1 MKVYIKK
8 ICGVFLFFKLVL
20 LSNSVIAYDGS
31 TITEEYDLQPFVS
44 DTIKGSFKAGAAS
57 LYGYPS
63 RGNPI
68 GNNDHAM
75 EIVDGDDVD
84 STQHSI
90 GIPIRFEASQRI
102 SKAYIFSTFYPI
114 KLKSGTSKIQVD
126 EDLEIKFGKGL
137 SNGTSV
143 SYNNDKLTSLKAGI
157 FENQEIITFL
167 FDVTDYITGSGTYWL
182 ADPSFKTPDLYRY
195 VSQYATNGDGLFNI
209 KDPRTTYNTSHWG
222 LYVIY
227 EDPTVTEY
235 KQIELYLPNTGAF
248 SNNANELFHY
258 NLTYT
263 TPLQSP
269 LEGELYMIY
278 TDVHTDLDSWNKG
291 SQDKMYFN
299 EKPVMKQEN
308 GLSGGKLTD
317 MQGSATMHFPSFSE
331 MKRLEGLASKSFL
344 LSTSDVNHVF
354 NFSMGVDNSVNG
366 RFPVLE
372 RSPEHVITG
381 DPLPVEGKFGIVGTT
396 DGVNMS
402 TMIFSVNVFAPST
415 DLIENSIVD
424 LNSGFAQPGDKIA
437 LDYTLLNRQSV
448 DYDVATEV
456 TLFIPMEYTSYEDDV
471 VEVLINGARFPV
483 ERSNISVT
491 GENELAIALPDL
503 ASGEQYD
510 VRIMLTVN
518 EHVTSRNSLR
528 FNSYMTSI
536 GPVTNT
542 EYETDISDPNEKT
555 LVTYDGYNIEI
566 TSITRNG
573 NEEIV
578 NNNEDLEFVITFSHD
593 VANVDVSDFNAFGT
607 ASAGASIEGVQKI
620 SNSEYLL
627 FVEHNQSA
635 GFLGIALDSSGD
647 IQHVSSDN
655 RLRLTLPSNNEQY
668 QIKKHIESV
677 TVSGGQEIG
686 TRNQVSFVI
695 DFGERISGEDKTDF
709 ELDGTIANGANI
721 DSITCNNQG
730 ICTIV
735 VNIPD
740 QTGTLSIGLS
750 ASHDL
755 TRASDGVEVSDEL
768 PTDSQYFTK
777 TPLLTDITR
786 NGKPESVVGSN
797 EFKLVFSH
805 DVINVTTDDF
815 VLAGAAAVGSSIL
828 SVSAIQGNEY
838 LVTVD
843 HGKETGF
850 LYLELAQNHD
860 ISSNSILVSKS
871 VNVEEYYVNPILI
884 QSITRQLTDS
894 DIHGYTD
901 VSFLVDFGVE
911 VSNADEKDFE
921 VSGDITAVINTT
933 QCDSS
938 GVCIVNIT
946 PGNETGILELRIGS
960 SHNIERASDG
970 TPLNPQIPAVY
981 QHYERAPRL
990 EKINRNGRG
999 EVVSIAQDV
1008 DFKLVFNH
1016 PVQGVTIDDF
1026 ELVGASRVGSSIK
1039 DVTPTNQQ
1047 YYVVQVAHSGQS
1059 GRLTLQLKDGHNIT
1073 SNTLVPIVDL
1083 VEHEEYVFEVP
1094 VQLIVRED
1102 ESPEIGTKS
1111 QVIFNFSFGSEV
1123 EYADATDFVLNG
1135 TAATGALIDQVI
1147 CGQNG
1152 VCQVFVTPGSDTG
1165 YLSIDLLGSHNIVR
1179 KSDQVRINP
1188 ASPTASQQYQRAPK
1202 LERITRVAQSEYT
1215 QGGTVEYEVF
1225 FSHAVENVDV
1235 NDFILEG
1242 DSAPD
1247 STISD
1252 ALRVS
1257 ASQYRVVVGH
1267 SGHHGKLKLKL
1278 SEQNDIVSNQIA
1290 VINQPTVE
1298 ESYVFKLPVLSI
1310 TRDGLLAEL
1319 GDVTQ
1324 VRFAVNFADRVSN
1337 VSADDFE
1344 LTGLAAPGA
1353 KILAPVC
1360 NDEGLCIVSVM
1371 PSGKTGTLGLK
1382 LSLSNNISRNSDDIP
1397 VDTATPAV
1405 YEKYHRSP
1413 VLLSATRSVADEIT
1427 QGGQVDFVVTF
1438 DRAVEQVDKAD
1449 FVLEGLSAPESKIVD
1464 VQTSNK
1470 KVFRVLVEHSGVPGK
1485 LLLGLS
1491 GTNKIESNG
1500 VKLLVNDYAQEFY
1513 MLKPDVISILR
1524 TADIELGSTKEIE
1537 FKVNFGAEVTQF
1549 DPTDFQ
1555 LSGPVSIGAKIT
1567 EVVCEASGECF
1578 VHVETNPD
1586 TGVLELALSPQH
1598 NIMRA
1603 SDNTLFSDVVLGET
1617 QHYQR
1622 APTLRVI
1629 ARHELPHETMGGEIQ
1644 YVAIFSHHMKDVD
1657 IDDFVLQGV
1666 PAENSMITAVNQTE
1680 PGVYVV
1686 DVTHGGQAGQLY
1698 LRLSEH
1704 RTLSSNQIDLLGVAQ
1719 AYEDFIHYPSIDEI
1733 RIDISKNNQYSTDID
1748 LLDFHLLFSDPVV
1761 GLSVEDLILVGKA
1774 AEGSSIDSIEQV
1786 AQNQYLVKVRYAGVD
1801 YGDLTLKLVKYDAVR
1816 EFDDGTLINSDE
1828 PSVWEKYNIQKP
1840 VYNAENSSSG
1850 GSLGFYILCFM
1861 FILSIFR
1868 HWPWTRNHFS
1878 RT

>member
-1 MKVYIKK
+1 MIKT
-8 ICGVFLFFKLVL
+8 FYFFIFW
-20 LSNSVIAYDGS
+20 LSFFSSLCMASYTTSYSHQVTPILIDTVKGGYKSSVAPI
-31 TITEEYDLQPFVS
+31 
-44 DTIKGSFKAGAAS
+44 
-57 LYGYPS
+57 YGYS
-63 RGNPI
+63 SYTSVKS
-68 GNNDHAM
+68 NNDTPM
-75 EIVDGDDVD
+75 EVVDADNIS
-84 STQHSI
+84 STKLSS
-90 GIPIRFEASQRI
+90 GIPFELVNGQTVQR
-102 SKAYIFSTFYPI
+102 SYAYITFYPI
-114 KLKSGTSKIQVD
+114 KLKAGISQEIIRDGLRIQ
-126 EDLEIKFGKGL
+126 FGKGDANI
-137 SNGTSV
+137 NGVTYEKDRIKSIAAYYRG
-143 SYNNDKLTSLKAGI
+143 SS
-157 FENQEIITFL
+157 ITFV
-167 FDVTDYITGSGTYWL
+167 FDVTDYITGSGMYWL
-182 ADPSFKTPDLYRY
+182 ADPEFLHPSYYSYDANH
-195 VSQYATNGDGLFNI
+195 ATDPSLSTYDIG
-209 KDPRTTYNTSHWG
+209 DPRTLNNASYWG
-222 LYVIY
+222 MYTIY
-227 EDPTVTEY
+227 EDDNEDIY
-235 KQIELYLPNTGAF
+235 KEMRFFLPQLSIFSLSPNIIHDIELEYF
-248 SNNANELFHY
+248 
-258 NLTYT
+258 
-263 TPLQSP
+263 TPLQSD
-269 LEGELYMIY
+269 LEGELYIVY
-278 TDVHTDLDSWNKG
+278 NDVGAGPSVPGRRFWFDRNLMLHDSEAL
-291 SQDKMYFN
+291 M
-299 EKPVMKQEN
+299 
-308 GLSGGKLTD
+308 GGKLYS
-317 MQGSATMHFPSFSE
+317 QGGTETFHMPLFSTLMLGEGLGSRSFS
-331 MKRLEGLASKSFL
+331 
-344 LSTSDVNHVF
+344 LSEFDPSHTFKGDHKA
-354 NFSMGVDNSVNG
+354 DNTDSNG
-366 RFPVLE
+366 RFPVLG
-372 RSPEHVITG
+372 RSPMDPITQK
-381 DPLPVEGKFGIVGTT
+381 PQRVTSSFGQLALG
-396 DGVNMS
+396 DGVELS
-402 TMIFSVNVFAPST
+402 TMVFSVNVFAPST
-415 DLIENSIVD
+415 DLIELEARD
-424 LNSGFAQPGDKIA
+424 LNGGSAIPGDEIVLRYK
-437 LDYTLLNRQSV
+437 LLNRQSI
-448 DYDVATEV
+448 DFDSAEEV
-456 TLFIPMEYTSYEDDV
+456 KLHIPMEYTVY
-471 VEVLINGARFPV
+471 
-483 ERSNISVT
+483 
-491 GENELAIALPDL
+491 
-503 ASGEQYD
+503 SGEDIIVEIPAGKFSVSPSDIFTTENNLLVINLPNLLPGESYD
-510 VRIMLTVN
+510 VEIPLNVGSN
-518 EHVTSRNSLR
+518 VTQSARSQ
-528 FNSYMTSI
+528 FDSYMSSI

-542 EYETDISDPNEKT
+542 EYTTDITDRNEKSW
-555 LVTYDGYNIEI
+555 VEYDGIDISIN
-566 TSITRNG
+566 SITRNG
-573 NEEIV
+573 FDSIV
-578 NNNEDLEFVITFSHD
+578 TTTEDLQFHVEFSHE
-593 VANVDVSDFNAFGT
+593 VEGVDTQDFIIQGSGKAGVFVEGVNRISATEYLIT
-607 ASAGASIEGVQKI
+607 AEHSLTPGYIQLDIDGYASIKH
-620 SNSEYLL
+620 L
-627 FVEHNQSA
+627 H
-635 GFLGIALDSSGD
+635 
-647 IQHVSSDN
+647 SDN
-655 RLRLTLPSNNEQY
+655 ILDTSRNPSKYESY
-668 QIKKHIESV
+668 QVKKYAESV

-686 TRNQVSFVI
+686 NRNQVSFVI
-695 DFGERISGEDKTDF
+695 DFGERISGDDKTDF
-709 ELDGTIANGANI
+709 ELGGTIANGATI
-721 DSITCNNQG
+721 YDVTCNIYG

-740 QTGTLSIGLS
+740 KTGTLSIGLS
-750 ASHDL
+750 SSHNL
-755 TRASDGVEVSDEL
+755 TRVSDGAGISDQL
-768 PTDSQYFTK
+768 PYDSEYFTK

-786 NGKPESVVGSN
+786 NGKPESVVGAN

-805 DVINVTTDDF
+805 DVIEVTIDDF
-815 VLAGAAAVGSSIL
+815 ALAGAAAVGSSIQ
-828 SVSAIQGNEY
+828 SVAPLHQGTAQEY
-838 LVTVD
+838 LVTID
-843 HGKETGF
+843 HGKEAGF
-850 LYLELAQNHD
+850 LYLELAPNHD
-860 ISSNSILVSKS
+860 ISSNGIRVSKA
-871 VNVEEYYVNPILI
+871 VNVESYVNPILI
-884 QSITRQLTDS
+884 QSITRQLTDT
-894 DIHGYTD
+894 DIHGYAD
-901 VSFLVDFGVE
+901 VSFVVDFGDE
-911 VSNADEKDFE
+911 VSNVDETDFE
-921 VSGDITAVINTT
+921 VSGDVTAVINPT
-933 QCDSS
+933 QCNSS
-938 GVCIVNIT
+938 GVCIVNVT

-970 TPLNPQIPAVY
+970 TPLNPQIPSVY

-990 EKINRNGRG
+990 EKINRNGRS
-999 EVVSIAQDV
+999 EVVSIAQNV
-1008 DFKLVFNH
+1008 DFKVVFSH

-1094 VQLIVRED
+1094 VQSIIRED

-1123 EYADATDFVLNG
+1123 EHADTADFVLNG
-1135 TAATGALIDQVI
+1135 TAAMGAFIDDVT

-1235 NDFILEG
+1235 SDFILEG

-1405 YEKYHRSP
+1405 YEEYHRSP
-1413 VLLSATRSVADEIT
+1413 VLLSTTRSVTNEVT

-1449 FVLEGLSAPESKIVD
+1449 FVLEGLSAPGAKIVD
-1464 VQTSNK
+1464 VQTSNNE
-1470 KVFRVLVEHSGVPGK
+1470 VFRVVVEHGGVPGK

-1491 GTNKIESNG
+1491 DTNNIESNG

-1524 TADIELGSTKEIE
+1524 TADIELGGTKEIE

-1555 LSGPVSIGAKIT
+1555 LSGSVSIGAKIT

-1586 TGVLELALSPQH
+1586 TGVLGLALSPQR

-1603 SDNTLFSDVVLGET
+1603 SDDTLFSDVVLGET

-1622 APTLRVI
+1622 APTLKVI
-1629 ARHELPHETMGGEIQ
+1629 ARHELPHETMGGEVQ
-1644 YVAIFSHHMKDVD
+1644 YVAIFSHHMENVD

-1686 DVTHGGQAGQLY
+1686 DVTHSGQAGQLY

-1733 RIDISKNNQYSTDID
+1733 RIDTSKNNQYSTDID

-1774 AEGSSIDSIEQV
+1774 AEGSSIDSIEQI